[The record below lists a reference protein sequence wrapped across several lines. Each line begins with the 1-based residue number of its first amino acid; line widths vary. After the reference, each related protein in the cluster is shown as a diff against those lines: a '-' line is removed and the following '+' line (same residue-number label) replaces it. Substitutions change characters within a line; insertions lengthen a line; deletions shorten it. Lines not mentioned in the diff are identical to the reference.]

1 MESDSDVSLSP
12 VPDETKE
19 DLDPVATL
27 KPAADQSI
35 AHSTVPT
42 TNGTTGRIQ
51 VSTADSA
58 VKSGIRSCV
67 DGSQK
72 ELRKLGQQQ
81 GQLNYMEPSN
91 LDLNP
96 ITTSMASTTRAPNT
110 FGSCVTNSTFTP
122 VFPCDNGLSGAL
134 GKLRV
139 GPSVPGRVE
148 EDDRIEYR
156 EIDPISTNAL
166 AIVTKHYLDDDNKPL

>member
-1 MESDSDVSLSP
+1 MTGISLKLQNGCGKNRRALRSWVKLSLVPLQNIKPNLPLSDIRTVYF
-12 VPDETKE
+12 EQ
-19 DLDPVATL
+19 AGN
-27 KPAADQSI
+27 
-35 AHSTVPT
+35 STVKT
-42 TNGTTGRIQ
+42 
-51 VSTADSA
+51 
-58 VKSGIRSCV
+58 GIRSCV

-96 ITTSMASTTRAPNT
+96 ITTSMTSTTRAPNT

-166 AIVTKHYLDDDNKPL
+166 AIVTKHYLDDDNNPL